1 LISKISKEVSETI
14 DIEKHLPQP
23 NTSVNSSSNTTT
35 QRRNSSGLILLK
47 NILDTESQSQE
58 TTRNNFDN
66 KFREWV
72 NELTKSTKALKF
84 IRLKQIP
91 ESLGGHFFSQKQTKY
106 LGSGYAITFY
116 NNTGFVVIS
125 NVFDEKIV
133 RINNNSPIQ
142 CWTHYFPLIVTIHR
156 TNIQFYNIISNF
168 VKAYAFE
175 SEKDVEFM
183 ASFLDNKRFVLVTLI
198 NIYYWRLNQLSVEP
212 KSYKLNNDPPL
223 AFQQELS
230 SLHYPYLI
238 LGRTDRFQ
246 VRHMKDGH
254 LILEGRPLVT
264 NSTFLSITY
273 HDRQLIACTNYG
285 FDLYDLRSMIYS
297 KS

>member
-1 LISKISKEVSETI
+1 M
-14 DIEKHLPQP
+14 
-23 NTSVNSSSNTTT
+23 
-35 QRRNSSGLILLK
+35 ILLK